1 MGLAV
6 AMVESEEDGEGSKN
20 GSGGDGSHGMKIYKN
35 LFRYYISAIYYILNW
50 IKKSRQLCALG
61 SVGM

>member
-20 GSGGDGSHGMKIYKN
+20 GSGGDGSHGMKI
-35 LFRYYISAIYYILNW
+35 
-50 IKKSRQLCALG
+50 IKINSNIICPNKKRLRALVSG
-61 SVGM
+61 DVALW